1 MGLKRVIVDLYIYT
15 GTSGNYTSSDKK
27 YTIQREKLSTR
38 SNILIEISE
47 LVRDYITVNF
57 NNDYSLGSSPTI
69 WTTAVV
75 NYFDEND
82 IAFTQNNPQTFTYLA
97 FDGYGEFED
106 GINPQL
112 STNALITRD
121 LIYLPENTAG
131 KIPILAEGVGKYVIG
146 STTTQVTDSG
156 NSNQKIQY
164 ITIPSNN
171 TDDVVIYATDDTTV
185 VKTIK
190 VNRVCEPKYT
200 PIKCSFVN
208 RFGAIDDVWFFKKS
222 TEKFSVT
229 DNTYNR
235 NIVDAANLS
244 YSTNEGQRER
254 YNVNAK
260 SSIVLNTGFVLEG
273 FNSAIEE
280 MFLSENVW
288 LRFEG
293 KTLSVIPKT
302 KSFTFKTSV
311 NDNVINHTVDFDF
324 AFDKINNIR

>member
-15 GTSGNYTSSDKK
+15 GTSGNYNSSDKK

-47 LVRDYITVNF
+47 LVRDYITLNF

-82 IAFTQNNPQTFTYLA
+82 VAFTQNNPKTFTYLA

-106 GINPQL
+106 GINPEL
-112 STNALITRD
+112 STDALITRD

-131 KIPILAEGVGKYVIG
+131 KIPIFSEGVGKYVIG

-164 ITIPSNN
+164 ITVPSSN

-190 VNRVCEPKYT
+190 VNRVCEPKFT

-229 DNTYNR
+229 DKTYNR
-235 NIVDAANLS
+235 NIIDAANLS

-302 KSFTFKTSV
+302 KSFTFKTSI

>member
-15 GTSGNYTSSDKK
+15 GTSGNYISSDKK

-57 NNDYSLGSSPTI
+57 NNDYSLGSSATI

-131 KIPILAEGVGKYVIG
+131 KIPIFSEGVGKYVIG

-156 NSNQKIQY
+156 NSNQ
-164 ITIPSNN
+164 
-171 TDDVVIYATDDTTV
+171 
-185 VKTIK
+185 TIK
-190 VNRVCEPKYT
+190 VNRVCEPKFT
-200 PIKCSFVN
+200 PIKCSFIN

-222 TEKFSVT
+222 TENFSVT
-229 DNTYNR
+229 DKTYNR
-235 NIVDAANLS
+235 NIIDAANLS

-260 SSIVLNTGFVLEG
+260 SSIALNTGFVLEG

-302 KSFTFKTSV
+302 KSFTFKTSI
-311 NDNVINHTVDFDF
+311 NDNVINHTVNFDF